1 MPEKP
6 PVHIISDAPEAESPV
21 FGFDPYAKTIAGLI
35 ANKENQTPLV
45 IGIYGLWGSGKT
57 TLMETVKRL
66 LESGDYS
73 DKATFRKCK
82 TVWFQAWKYGHEDE
96 ILAALIEEIF
106 KAIKKDDLFTSR
118 IIGEIEEFINKVDV
132 AKGIGE
138 LAKKFIGLNVA
149 DFMKDPAYKAKL
161 GFYDTFQEFFD
172 RLLWSYTK
180 LRPKFSST
188 EEPDDR
194 KGVLVV
200 FIDDLDRC
208 PKERIQKVLE
218 TIKLF
223 MDKKGCVFVIG
234 AANEIIEGALA
245 GTYGE
250 EGAARFLEKIVH
262 VTFKLPRIP
271 ANDFKKM
278 IEKFNPQ
285 IQDNLS
291 SHLNLIMPALQ
302 NNPRQLK
309 RFLNNLN
316 LLDGL
321 LKNSNIEIEF
331 NHLLFWNI
339 IDHSFP
345 QLANDIKENPVVL
358 NTLQE
363 HVISLAKKL
372 EEKDRWE
379 IPQEEL
385 KKVPQSFHNY
395 VQNKQLFDIITKIDI
410 DRNRLQELLT
420 MSGIVES
427 TEDVKEEKAPKEYP
441 TGIGDMADVP
451 VGDFQYGDDKKTV
464 AIKEPFKIDIY
475 PVTNRQFEEFIDAG
489 GYNEDR
495 FWSEEGRTWR
505 NKKKVTLTKYWKEV
519 KWNQPEHPVVG
530 VSYYEAEAF
539 ARWAGKELP
548 IEHQWERAAR
558 GIDGRDYPWEG
569 GFDKE
574 KCNTSES
581 GIGKTTRVTRY
592 PNGISPE
599 GCYDMAG
606 NVWEWTQ
613 SFYDESKDYRVLR
626 GGSWFDYRYFARC
639 ANRNGN
645 YPYDR
650 YSYVGFRCVRT
661 LK

>member
-1 MPEKP
+1 
-6 PVHIISDAPEAESPV
+6 
-21 FGFDPYAKTIAGLI
+21 
-35 ANKENQTPLV
+35 
-45 IGIYGLWGSGKT
+45 
-57 TLMETVKRL
+57 
-66 LESGDYS
+66 
-73 DKATFRKCK
+73 
-82 TVWFQAWKYGHEDE
+82 
-96 ILAALIEEIF
+96 
-106 KAIKKDDLFTSR
+106 
-118 IIGEIEEFINKVDV
+118 
-132 AKGIGE
+132 
-138 LAKKFIGLNVA
+138 
-149 DFMKDPAYKAKL
+149 
-161 GFYDTFQEFFD
+161 
-172 RLLWSYTK
+172 
-180 LRPKFSST
+180 
-188 EEPDDR
+188 
-194 KGVLVV
+194 
-200 FIDDLDRC
+200 
-208 PKERIQKVLE
+208 
-218 TIKLF
+218 

-234 AANEIIEGALA
+234 AANEIIEDALA

-262 VTFKLPRIP
+262 VTFKLPQIP
-271 ANDFKKM
+271 AHDFKKM
-278 IEKFNPQ
+278 TEKINPQ
-285 IQDNLS
+285 IQENLS

-321 LKNSNIEIEF
+321 LKNSDIEIEF

-345 QLANDIKENPVVL
+345 QLSNDIKENPEVL
-358 NTLQE
+358 YTLQD
-363 HVISLAKKL
+363 HVRSLSEKL

-385 KKVPQSFHNY
+385 KSVPQSFHNY

-441 TGIGDMADVP
+441 TDIGDMADVP
-451 VGDFQYGDDKKTV
+451 AGDFQYGDDKKTV

-475 PVTNRQFEEFIDAG
+475 PVTNRQFKQFIDAG
-489 GYNEDR
+489 AYKKDK
-495 FWSEEGRTWR
+495 FWSIEGQKWRDEE
-505 NKKKVTLTKYWKEV
+505 NIILPKHWKEE

-548 IEHQWERAAR
+548 TEHQWERAAR
-558 GIDGRDYPWEG
+558 GTDGRDYPWEG

-574 KCNTSES
+574 KCNTSEA

-592 PNGISPE
+592 PNGISPV

-606 NVWEWTQ
+606 NVWEWTKR
-613 SFYDESKDYRVLR
+613 FYDESKDSRVLR
-626 GGSWFDYRYFARC
+626 GGSWDDPRYDARC
-639 ANRNGN
+639 ALRLRLNPLSRNFIM
-645 YPYDR
+645 
-650 YSYVGFRCVRT
+650 GFRCVRT

>member
-21 FGFDPYAKTIAGLI
+21 FGFDAYAKTIAGLI

-57 TLMETVKRL
+57 TLMEAVKRL

-82 TVWFQAWKYGHEDE
+82 TVWFQAWKYGHEHE

-106 KAIKKDDLFTSR
+106 KAIKKDDLFASR
-118 IIGEIEEFINKVDV
+118 IIGEIEEFISKVDV
-132 AKGIGE
+132 AKGVGE
-138 LAKKFIGLNVA
+138 LAKKFIGLNVT

-172 RLLWSYTK
+172 RLLWSYTN

-188 EEPDDR
+188 ETPDDR

-234 AANEIIEGALA
+234 AANEIIEDALA
-245 GTYGE
+245 DTYGE

-262 VTFKLPRIP
+262 VTFKLPQIP
-271 ANDFKKM
+271 ADDFIKM
-278 IEKFNPQ
+278 IEKFTPQ
-285 IQDNLS
+285 IRDNLS

-321 LKNSNIEIEF
+321 LKNSDIEIDF
-331 NHLLFWNI
+331 NDLLFWNI

-363 HVISLAKKL
+363 HVRSLAEKL
-372 EEKDRWE
+372 DEKDLWE

-385 KKVPQSFHNY
+385 KTVPQSFHNY

-410 DRNRLQELLT
+410 DRSRLQQLLT

-427 TEDVKEEKAPKEYP
+427 KEDVKEEKVPKEYP
-441 TGIGDMADVP
+441 RGIGDMADVP
-451 VGDFQYGDDKKTV
+451 AGDFQYGDDKKPV

-475 PVTNRQFEEFIDAG
+475 PVTNHQFKEFIDAG
-489 GYNEDR
+489 GYNQDG
-495 FWSEEGRTWR
+495 FWSEQGRTWR
-505 NKKKVTLTKYWKEV
+505 NKEKVTVPRFWEDKN
-519 KWNQPEHPVVG
+519 WNQPEHPVVG
-530 VSYYEAEAF
+530 ISYYEAEAF
-539 ARWAGKELP
+539 ARWAGKKLP
-548 IEHQWERAAR
+548 TEHQWERAAR
-558 GIDGRDYPWEG
+558 GIDGREYPWKGE
-569 GFDKE
+569 FDKE
-574 KCNTSES
+574 KCNTRES

-592 PNGISPE
+592 PNGISPV

-606 NVWEWTQ
+606 NVWEWTK
-613 SFYDESKDYRVLR
+613 SKEGSLRMLR
-626 GGSWFDYRYFARC
+626 GGSWGNLRYLARC
-639 ANRNGN
+639 ADRLRY
-645 YPYDR
+645 YPNCRDDN
-650 YSYVGFRCVRT
+650 VGFRCVRT